1 MENESPT
8 ATIVVPYFRSCETT
22 DLHIY
27 VLIPEQPSLF
37 CVQKILLSEFFITT
51 EYPMK
56 LLSHTDSTKS

>member
-1 MENESPT
+1 MEKKSPT

-27 VLIPEQPSLF
+27 TYTRTAFSF

-56 LLSHTDSTKS
+56 LLSHTDSNKS